1 MFNEQEKQKIIG
13 LLRQEIVPAIGCTE
27 PVAVS
32 LCTAKAVEILG
43 FFPEKI
49 IARLSAN
56 IIKNAMGVVIPGT
69 GEQGLPVAIA
79 LGAVCGNAAY
89 GLEVLKEVTP
99 EGVLRANEMV
109 ELGVVSIEL
118 KEHIDEKLYIEIECL
133 CGSETSRAIIASS
146 HTHFVYISRNND
158 ILLDLEHTPAKNK
171 TVGPVL
177 LNMKT
182 IYDFSVSVPLDEV
195 TFIFE
200 TERINMEAA
209 EYALRGDFGHQ
220 VGKAL
225 TEEAGRKIVGDSILA
240 KVMAYTAAACDAR
253 MGGAQVTIMSNSGSG
268 NQGIAATIPVAV
280 FSRENGNTREELQRA
295 LLMSHLT
302 AIYIK
307 QSLGRLSALCGC
319 VVASI
324 GSGCGIT
331 YLMGGDYEKIT
342 YTVKNMVANLTGMIC
357 DGAKPGCAMK
367 LTSGVSTAVFSALI
381 AMQGHTV
388 APCEGITDG
397 DVDQCIR
404 NLSRIGTHG
413 MRETDSYI
421 FDMMFRKHRS

>member
-1 MFNEQEKQKIIG
+1 MFNEQETQKIIG
-13 LLRQEIVPAIGCTE
+13 LLRKEIVPAIGCTE

-89 GLEVLKEVTP
+89 GLEVLKDVTP
-99 EGVLRANEMV
+99 EGVCRANEVV
-109 ELGVVSIEL
+109 EQGVVSIEL
-118 KEHIDEKLYIEIECL
+118 KDNIDEKLYIEIECL
-133 CGSETSRAIIASS
+133 CGSESSRAIITSS

-158 ILLDLEHTPAKNK
+158 IILDLEHTPVNDK
-171 TVGPVL
+171 TIEPVL

-182 IYDFSVSVPLDEV
+182 IYDFSVSVPLEEV
-195 TFIFE
+195 IFIFE

-209 EYALRGDFGHQ
+209 EYAMTGRFGHQ
-220 VGKAL
+220 VEKAL
-225 TEEAGRKIVGDSILA
+225 TEGLGRKVVGDSILA

-280 FSRENGNTREELQRA
+280 FARENGNTRDELQRA

-324 GSGCGIT
+324 GSGCGMT

-357 DGAKPGCAMK
+357 DGAKPGCSMK

-421 FDMMFRKHRS
+421 FDMMFRKQRS

>member
-195 TFIFE
+195 IFIFE

-307 QSLGRLSALCGC
+307 QSLAGCLPFAVCCGVHRFRLRH
-319 VVASI
+319 
-324 GSGCGIT
+324 
-331 YLMGGDYEKIT
+331 YLPNGGDYEKIT

>member
-1 MFNEQEKQKIIG
+1 MTNEQKKRIIR

-27 PVAVS
+27 PIAVS

-69 GEQGLPVAIA
+69 KEQGLPVAIA
-79 LGAVCGNAAY
+79 LGALSGNPAY
-89 GLEVLKEVTP
+89 GLEVLKDVTP
-99 EGVLRANEMV
+99 ESVLSAKK
-109 ELGVVSIEL
+109 LIDAGVVCIEL
-118 KEHIDEKLYIEIECL
+118 KEQISEKLYIEVECM
-133 CGSETSRAIIASS
+133 CGGESSCAVIASS
-146 HTHFVYISRNND
+146 HTHFVYLSKNND
-158 ILLDLEHTPAKNK
+158 ILLDLEHSPVITQTAE
-171 TVGPVL
+171 PVL
-177 LNMKT
+177 LNMKV

-195 TFIFE
+195 CFILE

-209 EYALRGDFGHQ
+209 EYALRDDYGHR

-225 TEEAGRKIVGDSILA
+225 TMDPGRKIVGDSILT
-240 KVMAYTAAACDAR
+240 KVMSYTAAACDAR

-268 NQGIAATIPVAV
+268 NHGIAATIPVAV
-280 FSRENGNTREELQRA
+280 FARENGNTRDELQRA

-307 QSLGRLSALCGC
+307 QSLGRLSAVCGC
-319 VVASI
+319 AVASI

-331 YLMGGDYEKIT
+331 YLMGGDYEKVT

-357 DGAKPGCAMK
+357 DGAKPGCSMK
-367 LTSGVSTAVFSALI
+367 LTSGASTAVFSALV

-388 APCEGITDG
+388 MPCEGITDH

-404 NLSRIGTHG
+404 NLSIIGTRG
-413 MRETDSYI
+413 MSETDSCI
-421 FDMMFRKHRS
+421 FDMMFRKNKS